1 MLIKQARNLTIT
13 VVSGDGYWGKCY
25 NETSCTGMIGMVNRK
40 EADFAI
46 GMKLIRGSKKL
57 DKFSTIIIGPFSIN
71 KNRMQ
76 GVEFTIPLLVDFWGL
91 LVPVRQNYSLAAIL
105 HAFESKVWMVLLM
118 AIPIYILLMTVANY
132 NYFGQMKWE
141 MFASFVLRACV
152 MERRGIISIP
162 VNKLYQKILVLF
174 WCLPLFV
181 LITAYR
187 GNMTAL
193 ITKPTLDR
201 PIENVNELVNQ
212 DEIGWTMVK
221 GSSMIHS
228 SKRAPSGT

>member
-1 MLIKQARNLTIT
+1 
-13 VVSGDGYWGKCY
+13 
-25 NETSCTGMIGMVNRK
+25 
-40 EADFAI
+40 
-46 GMKLIRGSKKL
+46 
-57 DKFSTIIIGPFSIN
+57 
-71 KNRMQ
+71 MQ
-76 GVEFTIPLLVDFWGL
+76 GVDFTIPLLVDFWGL

-105 HAFESKVWMVLLM
+105 HAFEFKVWLVILM
-118 AIPIYILLMTVANY
+118 AMPTYMLLMTMANY
-132 NYFGQMKWE
+132 IYFGQMKWE
-141 MFASFVLRACV
+141 RFASFVLRACV
-152 MERRGIISIP
+152 METRGISLP

-193 ITKPTLDR
+193 ITKPTLHR